1 MMMKSKSKFMIKYVI
16 FLLTFALIG
25 CHTEPQF
32 ANPIKP
38 TENKTETIQKWMGE
52 FEKPS
57 AYDEAPSTVCSP
69 NPSNYPENTVGIG
82 TFFDNE
88 NHIITKEII
97 NLSKH
102 KLFIVENYRGYKHW
116 YIGEDLTEQCKKS
129 YLRLKN
135 KYESILSNPSKKMIS
150 EQDYQELNNIYLE
163 ERNNVIDKINKIVKR
178 CAETELKN
186 KELNDYQNKNGLPIT
201 EDIYGS
207 C

>member
-1 MMMKSKSKFMIKYVI
+1 MMKSKSKFMIKYVI

-25 CHTEPQF
+25 CSSEPSF
-32 ANPIKP
+32 PNPIKP

-69 NPSNYPENTVGIG
+69 NPSDYPENTVGIG

>member
-1 MMMKSKSKFMIKYVI
+1 MIKYLY
-16 FLLTFALIG
+16 FLLTLSLIG
-25 CHTEPQF
+25 CSSEPSF
-32 ANPIKP
+32 PNPIKP

-69 NPSNYPENTVGIG
+69 NPSDYPENTVGIG

-116 YIGEDLTEQCKKS
+116 YIGEDLKEQCKKS

>member
-1 MMMKSKSKFMIKYVI
+1 MIKYLY
-16 FLLTFALIG
+16 FLLTLSLIG
-25 CHTEPQF
+25 CSSEPSF
-32 ANPIKP
+32 PNPIKP
-38 TENKTETIQKWMGE
+38 TENKTETIQKWMDE

-69 NPSNYPENTVGIG
+69 NPSDYPENTVGIG

-116 YIGEDLTEQCKKS
+116 YIGEDLKEQCKKS

-135 KYESILSNPSKKMIS
+135 KYESILSDPSKKMIS

-163 ERNNVIDKINKIVKR
+163 ERNNVIDKINKTVKR

>member
-1 MMMKSKSKFMIKYVI
+1 MIKYLY
-16 FLLTFALIG
+16 FLLTLSLIG
-25 CHTEPQF
+25 CSSEPSF
-32 ANPIKP
+32 PNPIKP

-57 AYDEAPSTVCSP
+57 AYDEATSTVCSP
-69 NPSNYPENTVGIG
+69 NPSDYPENTVGIG

-116 YIGEDLTEQCKKS
+116 YIGEDLKEQCKKS

-135 KYESILSNPSKKMIS
+135 KYESILSDPSKKMIS

-201 EDIYGS
+201 EDIYSS

>member
-1 MMMKSKSKFMIKYVI
+1 MMKSKSKFMIKYVI

-32 ANPIKP
+32 ANPIEP

-69 NPSNYPENTVGIG
+69 NPSDYPENTVGIG
-82 TFFDNE
+82 AFFDNE

-116 YIGEDLTEQCKKS
+116 YIGEDLKEQCKNS

-135 KYESILSNPSKKMIS
+135 KYESILSDPSKKMIS

-163 ERNNVIDKINKIVKR
+163 ERKNVIDKINKIVKR

-201 EDIYGS
+201 KDIYGS

>member
-1 MMMKSKSKFMIKYVI
+1 MMMKSKFMIKYLWI
-16 FLLTFALIG
+16 LLIIGLTG
-25 CHTEPQF
+25 CHSEPQF
-32 ANPIKP
+32 HNPIEP
-38 TENKTETIQKWMGE
+38 TENKRETIQKWMGE

-69 NPSNYPENTVGIG
+69 NPSDYPENTVGIG

-116 YIGEDLTEQCKKS
+116 YIGEDLKEQCKKS

-135 KYESILSNPSKKMIS
+135 KYESILSDPSKKMIS
-150 EQDYQELNNIYLE
+150 EQAYQELNNIYLE

>member
-1 MMMKSKSKFMIKYVI
+1 MMKSKSKFMIKYVI

-32 ANPIKP
+32 ANPIEP

-69 NPSNYPENTVGIG
+69 NPSDYPENTVGIG

-201 EDIYGS
+201 EDIYDS

>member
-1 MMMKSKSKFMIKYVI
+1 MIKYLY
-16 FLLTFALIG
+16 FLLTLFLIG
-25 CHTEPQF
+25 CSSEPSF
-32 ANPIKP
+32 PDPIKP

-69 NPSNYPENTVGIG
+69 NPSDYPENTVGIG

>member
-1 MMMKSKSKFMIKYVI
+1 MIKY
-16 FLLTFALIG
+16 FSLLLMFGLIG
-25 CHTEPQF
+25 CHSEPQF
-32 ANPIKP
+32 PNPIKP

-57 AYDEAPSTVCSP
+57 AYDKAPSTVCSP
-69 NPSNYPENTVGIG
+69 NPSDYPENTVRIG

-88 NHIITKEII
+88 NQIITKEII

-116 YIGEDLTEQCKKS
+116 YIGEDLKEQCKKS
-129 YLRLKN
+129 YLRLKI
-135 KYESILSNPSKKMIS
+135 KYESNVSDPSKKMIS